1 VEFCES
7 NFAFCEACE
16 SQVRYD
22 DAVPKLYVGARL
34 RHLRESHRMSQQR
47 LATVLGISPSYLN
60 QLERGV
66 RPLTVPVLL
75 RITEAFEIDA
85 DFFTPTDSARLT
97 ADVREALLDEVGR
110 GQVTVGDITEL
121 VNNLPAIARA
131 LVVLHRR
138 HRAAVEHAAA
148 LVAGQD
154 SDDRVPLAPMVHEL
168 VRDFFY
174 VRSNYIGE
182 LDEAAE
188 ELATS
193 LRLRP
198 GEVTA
203 PLTRALRERHGIEV
217 RVLAAEEADEQ
228 HRYDP
233 SARMLWFAPYLR
245 SGQQAFRMASQLAY
259 LEHDEL
265 LDRLV
270 ADGGL
275 TAPQVRTLGRI
286 GLAHYYAAAL
296 IMPYAEFLG
305 AAEALRYDVERL
317 VGQYGVGF
325 ETICHRLSTLQRP
338 GARGVPFSFVRVDR
352 AGNMSKRQSATGFHF
367 SRVGGTC
374 PLWNVYEA
382 FESPGKV
389 LVQVA
394 SMPDGREY
402 LWIARTVTRG
412 RGGYGQPGRT
422 FAIGL
427 GCDLRH
433 ARRLV
438 YSTGLDLDD
447 TRNATP
453 IGMGCKVC
461 DRPACAQRAFPPIN
475 GRLRIDERSSSFI
488 PYPVEGP

>member
-1 VEFCES
+1 M
-7 NFAFCEACE
+7 
-16 SQVRYD
+16 Q
-22 DAVPKLYVGARL
+22 KLYVGARL

-47 LATVLGISPSYLN
+47 LAGVLGISPSYLN

-75 RITEAFEIDA
+75 RITEVFGVDA
-85 DFFTPTDSARLT
+85 DFFTPADAARLT
-97 ADVREALLDEVGR
+97 ADVREALLDEVSR

-121 VNNLPAIARA
+121 VTNLPAVARA
-131 LVVLHRR
+131 LVVLH
-138 HRAAVEHAAA
+138 HRNRDAVEHAAA
-148 LVAGQD
+148 LVADQD
-154 SDDRVPLAPMVHEL
+154 GDERAPLAPMVHEL

-182 LDEAAE
+182 LDSAAE

-198 GEVTA
+198 GEAATA
-203 PLTRALRERHGIEV
+203 LTRALQERHGIEV
-217 RVLAAEEADEQ
+217 RIRAGDEGDEQ

-233 SARMLWFAPYLR
+233 SSRTLWLAPYLR
-245 SGQQAFRMASQLAY
+245 SGQQAFRMAAQLAY

-265 LDRLV
+265 LDSLV
-270 ADGGL
+270 TDGGL

-286 GLAHYYAAAL
+286 GLANYYAAAL
-296 IMPYAEFLG
+296 IMPYTDFL
-305 AAEALRYDVERL
+305 ATAEAVRYDVERM
-317 VGQYGVGF
+317 VGHYGVGF

-422 FAIGL
+422 FAVGL

-433 ARRLV
+433 ARRLI
-438 YSTGLDLDD
+438 YSAGLDLDD

-461 DRPACAQRAFPPIN
+461 DRPNCVQRAFPPIN
-475 GRLRIDERSSSFI
+475 GRLRIDEHVSSFM
-488 PYPVEGP
+488 PYTVDNS